1 MQRRTGQRGGV
12 VWMGGAA
19 AWALAALVGV
29 GAGCTD
35 LKPGA
40 TSVLDLFNT
49 GPSPQEAAEWAVDK
63 YDPDKRYRGTLVL
76 SNAYFGS
83 EPLYVELYVKNASD
97 PDPGVRAVAIRA
109 LGNHGGPEH
118 VPLILKGL
126 SETDRNLRLEATRAL
141 QRIHE
146 PTVVGTLIER
156 LDQANESDA
165 EVRAEAATA
174 LGQYAENRVVEAL
187 ISAMEDSSLAVNRA
201 ALNSLRVLTGQDFG
215 FDMRAWIDWDKS
227 TRDRF
232 AARGTY
238 QYPVFQRDETFLE
251 TVIPFL
257 PRPPNEP
264 ASSPVGMPPV
274 NPTPGSAS
282 PR

>member
-1 MQRRTGQRGGV
+1 LGAAG
-12 VWMGGAA
+12 WMGGAA
-19 AWALAALVGV
+19 VLALAALV

-35 LKPGA
+35 LRPGA
-40 TSVLDLFNT
+40 TSVLDLFST
-49 GPSPQEAAEWAVDK
+49 GPTPQEAAEWAVDK
-63 YDPDKRYRGTLVL
+63 YDPDKRYRGTLAL

-118 VPLILKGL
+118 VPLILEGL
-126 SETDRNLRLEATRAL
+126 SETNRNLRLESMRAL

-146 PTVVGTLIER
+146 PSVVGSLIER
-156 LDQANESDA
+156 LDPANEADA
-165 EVRAEAATA
+165 EVRAESATA

-201 ALNSLRVLTGQDFG
+201 ALSSLRVLTGQDFG
-215 FDMRAWIDWDKS
+215 FDMRAWIDWDKA

-264 ASSPVGMPPV
+264 AASPVGMPPV
-274 NPTPGSAS
+274 SAVPTSTAPAPAAS